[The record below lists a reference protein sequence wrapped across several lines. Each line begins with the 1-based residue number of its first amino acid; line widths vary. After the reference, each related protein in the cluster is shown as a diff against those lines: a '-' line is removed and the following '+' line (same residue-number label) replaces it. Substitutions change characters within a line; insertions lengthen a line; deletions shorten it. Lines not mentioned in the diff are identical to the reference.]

1 MKDYRN
7 ICGWFFMASPS
18 RLHTNFWRGCG
29 CMCGY
34 KGFKTLCKKCINKF
48 EYKKPEEKTE

>member
-1 MKDYRN
+1 MKDYSKF
-7 ICGWFFMASPS
+7 CSWFFMASPS

-34 KGFKTLCKKCINKF
+34 KGFKTLCKKCTNKF
-48 EYKKPEEKTE
+48 EYKNPEEKTE